1 MDKTH
6 SRPSLRHYLWLLL
19 KVLKVSPWLATGW
32 CLISLFTA
40 GMGAVSLL
48 VLREAVNTLV
58 TADTVRTAF
67 PWLITLCIFY
77 FIGQAISICLP
88 FLREH
93 LRIKAGY
100 ALQRTALEKISK
112 LPIEAFDDK
121 DTHDLI
127 SRVSAGGDGRAVQ
140 LLGSSLVLIEIL
152 PTIVVS
158 IFILGMVSIW
168 IAVSVVIGSVLLRIF
183 EIQMGMRIR
192 HFEVENTQKQRLSG
206 YYAQLLSGRH
216 AASEIR
222 IWGIEDTLLD
232 RWAETVKEYFD
243 LKLRIIFKNN
253 YQGLLH
259 TLGFITFLTS
269 ALLIIAHTQ
278 GSIEPGLAALVLSAL
293 WNTVSGMNSVQGY
306 VITTV
311 QHAGYGEDLH
321 RLLED
326 FQDEEDTSV
335 VSTQQ
340 GPYIIRDNIGLHNV
354 SYRYPGSETYALN
367 NITME
372 IRAGET
378 LALVGTNGAGKTT
391 LAHLLAGLR
400 PPTQGHITIDDTDIA
415 TLTSEAHRRSCTM
428 VFQHP
433 VHYPASLQ
441 DNVKLNDKEKP
452 NAHLK
457 ATLDHVGLPDSKFSL
472 NTFLGP
478 EFGGV
483 DLSGGEWQRIAI
495 ARCLIKKETQFII
508 FDEPTA
514 SLDPLAEM
522 EIFKQFIELVE
533 GRTALLIAHRL
544 GPTRFADRVAMLE
557 NGHLVEIGKPADL
570 LSKNS
575 KYAHMF
581 ATQQKWY
588 K

>member
-1 MDKTH
+1 MEKSQ
-6 SRPSLRHYLWLLL
+6 SRPSFRNYLWLLL
-19 KVLKVSPWLATGW
+19 KVLKVAPWLATCW
-32 CLISLFTA
+32 CLISLITA
-40 GMGAVSLL
+40 GMSAIGLL

-58 TADTVRTAF
+58 TADTVRTAL

-77 FIGQAISICLP
+77 FLGQAISIYLP
-88 FLREH
+88 FLREQ

-100 ALQRTALEKISK
+100 ALQRTVLEKISK
-112 LPIEAFDDK
+112 LPIEAFDDE
-121 DTHDLI
+121 DTHNLI
-127 SRVSAGGDGRAVQ
+127 SRASGGGDGRAVQ
-140 LLGSSLVLIEIL
+140 LLGSSLALIEIL
-152 PTIVVS
+152 PTIIMS

-168 IAVSVVIGSVLLRIF
+168 IAVSVVIGSLLLRF
-183 EIQMGMRIR
+183 LEIQMGTRIR
-192 HFEVENTQKQRLSG
+192 HFEVENTQKQRLAS
-206 YYAQLLSGRH
+206 YYAQLLTGRH
-216 AASEIR
+216 TASEIR
-222 IWGIEDTLLD
+222 IWCIGDILLG
-232 RWAETVKEYFD
+232 RWAETLKEYFD

-253 YQGLLH
+253 CQGLLH
-259 TLGFITFLTS
+259 TFGFITFLTT
-269 ALLIIAHTQ
+269 ALVIIARTQ

-293 WNTVSGMNSVQGY
+293 WNTSTGMNSIQGY
-306 VITTV
+306 VLITV

-321 RLLED
+321 RLLND
-326 FQDEEDTSV
+326 FQDEATSATA
-335 VSTQQ
+335 TQQ
-340 GPYIIRDNIGLHNV
+340 GPYTIRDNICLHNV
-354 SYRYPGSETYALN
+354 SYRYPGTETYVLK

-391 LAHLLAGLR
+391 LAHILAGLR
-400 PPTQGHITIDDTDIA
+400 PLTQGHITIDNTDIA

-441 DNVKLNDKEKP
+441 DNVKLNDEHKP
-452 NAHLK
+452 NSYLE
-457 ATLDHVGLPDSKFSL
+457 ATLAHVGLPESKFSL
-472 NTFLGP
+472 DTFLGP

-483 DLSGGEWQRIAI
+483 DLSGGEWQRVAI
-495 ARCLIKKETQFII
+495 ARCLIKKGTQFII

-514 SLDPLAEM
+514 SLDPMAEM
-522 EIFKQFIELVE
+522 EIFEQFIELVE

>member
-1 MDKTH
+1 MAKSQ
-6 SRPSLRHYLWLLL
+6 SRPSFRNYLWILL
-19 KVLKVSPWLATGW
+19 KVLKVAPWLATCW
-32 CLISLFTA
+32 CLISLITA
-40 GMGAVSLL
+40 GMSAIGLL

-58 TADTVRTAF
+58 TADTVRTAL

-77 FIGQAISICLP
+77 FIEQAISIYLP
-88 FLREH
+88 FLREQ

-112 LPIEAFDDK
+112 LPIEGFDDE
-121 DTHDLI
+121 DTHNLI
-127 SRVSAGGDGRAVQ
+127 SRVSGGDNRAVQ
-140 LLGSSLVLIEIL
+140 LLGSSLALIGIL
-152 PTIVVS
+152 PTIIMS

-168 IAVSVVIGSVLLRIF
+168 IAVSIVIGALLLRIF
-183 EIQMGMRIR
+183 EIQMGTRIR
-192 HFEVENTQKQRLSG
+192 HFEVENTQKQRLAS
-206 YYAQLLSGRH
+206 YYAQLLTGRH
-216 AASEIR
+216 TASEIR
-222 IWGIEDTLLD
+222 IWCIGDTLLG
-232 RWAETVKEYFD
+232 RWAETLKEYFD
-243 LKLRIIFKNN
+243 LKLRIIFKNSC
-253 YQGLLH
+253 QGLLH
-259 TLGFITFLTS
+259 TFGFITFLTI
-269 ALLIIAHTQ
+269 ALIIIASTQ
-278 GSIEPGLAALVLSAL
+278 GSIEPGLAALVLTAL
-293 WNTVSGMNSVQGY
+293 WNTSTGMNSLQGY

-321 RLLED
+321 RLLND
-326 FQDEEDTSV
+326 FQEEEASV
-335 VSTQQ
+335 TPTQQ
-340 GPYIIRDNIGLHNV
+340 GPYIIRESIRLHNV
-354 SYRYPGSETYALN
+354 SYRYPGTDTYALH

-400 PPTQGHITIDDTDIA
+400 PPTQGHITIDNTDIA

-441 DNVKLNDKEKP
+441 DNVKLNDEHKP
-452 NAHLK
+452 KSYLE
-457 ATLDHVGLPDSKFSL
+457 ATLAHVGLPGSKFSL
-472 NTFLGP
+472 DTFLGP

-483 DLSGGEWQRIAI
+483 DLSGGEWQRVAI
-495 ARCLIKKETQFII
+495 ARCLIKKGTPFTI

-514 SLDPLAEM
+514 SLDPMAEM
-522 EIFKQFIELVE
+522 EIFEQFIELVE